1 MNELRVL
8 SSKPVRGSLPYGEGK
23 ENYEQGGAFLMG
35 GGHLGKRAQE
45 RCSSSM
51 IQLFGFAL
59 ISEFW
64 APCGPPIHNMKTIV
78 MPAYKEFLRL

>member
-8 SSKPVRGSLPYGEGK
+8 SSKPIRGSLPYGEGK
-23 ENYEQGGAFLMG
+23 ENYEQGGAFLMV